1 MQFQGNELKLLP
13 LHLPR
18 RWMAK
23 VESLARLT
31 CSRANMASPPPPF
44 SHLFIFKCSWRNWKT
59 FHSFYVS
66 QCSAFSSVSW
76 QGKLLKRSWRIQ
88 KGKKKKIENLDAHTH
103 ASTPPATPTAALATC
118 VAQRPQLYNGSYTL
132 YAARCSFWVLKLH
145 NLTAIKFKL
154 TPRSAKAAAFC
165 SLRVCFMLPQKVKGQ
180 EGDSAR
186 IHSNMKNEN
195 KS

>member
-1 MQFQGNELKLLP
+1 MQLKKLKNFSLVLRISVLGILIRQLAGKIVEKELKNT
-13 LHLPR
+13 
-18 RWMAK
+18 
-23 VESLARLT
+23 E
-31 CSRANMASPPPPF
+31 
-44 SHLFIFKCSWRNWKT
+44 
-59 FHSFYVS
+59 
-66 QCSAFSSVSW
+66 
-76 QGKLLKRSWRIQ
+76 G
-88 KGKKKKIENLDAHTH
+88 GKKKKIENLVAHTH